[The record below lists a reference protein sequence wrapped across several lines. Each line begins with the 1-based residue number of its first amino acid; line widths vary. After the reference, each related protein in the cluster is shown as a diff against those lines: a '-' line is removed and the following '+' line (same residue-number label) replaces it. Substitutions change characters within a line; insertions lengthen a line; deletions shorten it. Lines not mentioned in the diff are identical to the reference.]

1 MIVLILGDAEKIN
14 RKCFRSLDQ
23 FIYISDI
30 MLDKHEHFLTRSI
43 TGKSCLSLSV
53 NLISKYIPKYFMNNQ
68 NLKIPLL
75 MGNMAIHGNVV
86 ISKHGLESV
95 YSFLLLMAA

>member
-1 MIVLILGDAEKIN
+1 
-14 RKCFRSLDQ
+14 
-23 FIYISDI
+23 
-30 MLDKHEHFLTRSI
+30 
-43 TGKSCLSLSV
+43 
-53 NLISKYIPKYFMNNQ
+53 MNNK

-75 MGNMAIHGNVV
+75 MGNMAIHGNV

>member
-1 MIVLILGDAEKIN
+1 
-14 RKCFRSLDQ
+14 
-23 FIYISDI
+23 
-30 MLDKHEHFLTRSI
+30 
-43 TGKSCLSLSV
+43 
-53 NLISKYIPKYFMNNQ
+53 MNNQ

-75 MGNMAIHGNVV
+75 MGNMAIHGNGV

>member
-1 MIVLILGDAEKIN
+1 
-14 RKCFRSLDQ
+14 
-23 FIYISDI
+23 
-30 MLDKHEHFLTRSI
+30 
-43 TGKSCLSLSV
+43 
-53 NLISKYIPKYFMNNQ
+53 MNNQ

-75 MGNMAIHGNVV
+75 MGNMAIHGIVV

>member
-1 MIVLILGDAEKIN
+1 
-14 RKCFRSLDQ
+14 
-23 FIYISDI
+23 
-30 MLDKHEHFLTRSI
+30 
-43 TGKSCLSLSV
+43 
-53 NLISKYIPKYFMNNQ
+53 MNNK

-75 MGNMAIHGNVV
+75 MGNMAIHGKSNVV